1 MLLALLA
8 TGLLGAAPLIPETAP
23 IGTSSMR
30 VKDPTRGPLPQDP
43 ARAAAILRGYRTFLD
58 TPANAERFTK
68 GTLSCGSCHLN
79 AGQKAGAMP
88 LVGIAKVFPEYNK
101 RCGRTFTLED
111 RVVG

>member
-8 TGLLGAAPLIPETAP
+8 VAVLGAAPLISESAP
-23 IGTSSMR
+23 IGTARMR
-30 VKDPTRGPLPQDP
+30 VKDPTRGALPADP

-58 TPANAERFTK
+58 TPPNAERFTK
-68 GTLSCGSCHLN
+68 SALSCGSCHLN

-88 LVGIAKVFPEYNK
+88 LVGIAQVFPEYNR
-101 RCGRTFTLED
+101 RCGRNFTLED